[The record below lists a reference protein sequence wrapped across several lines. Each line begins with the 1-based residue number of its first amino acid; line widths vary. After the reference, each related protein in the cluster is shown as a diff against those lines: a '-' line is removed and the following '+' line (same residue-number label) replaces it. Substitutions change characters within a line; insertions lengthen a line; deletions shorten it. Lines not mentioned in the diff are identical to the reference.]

1 MTLFILGVSLTS
13 GTLLITIFLTNVM
26 NFSSMKSGLIISS
39 LAFSSMFTSIISGK
53 FSDKLGGVK
62 FSFLGMLGMCIST
75 FLYAT
80 LNQDSSL
87 YYIILLLCLT
97 GLSLGMVI
105 GPAMG
110 SSIRQISE
118 NKVGIASG
126 TINMMRA
133 VGQAL
138 GIALLTTV
146 LTMNIS
152 NYISIDKK

>member
-1 MTLFILGVSLTS
+1 
-13 GTLLITIFLTNVM
+13 
-26 NFSSMKSGLIISS
+26 
-39 LAFSSMFTSIISGK
+39 
-53 FSDKLGGVK
+53 
-62 FSFLGMLGMCIST
+62 
-75 FLYAT
+75 
-80 LNQDSSL
+80 
-87 YYIILLLCLT
+87 
-97 GLSLGMVI
+97 
-105 GPAMG
+105 MG

-152 NYISIDKK
+152 NYISIAKNESIEIVNNSKILKTEVKSEIVSNLKS